1 MCQCLQI
8 LREIVDMKR
17 IYDRTNRWCAS
28 VSNLVE
34 IVGWVEWTRA
44 TTGRRETV
52 VELIPQIMEENVE
65 EMKMSSRSG
74 FLRGFAI
81 DRGVL
86 VLQIM
91 EWFRRR
97 TAEQIVD
104 VLRGHPVFTRPPPSL
119 IGTFMCSPRLLPNF
133 IRCSACMCANAETCN
148 VIFGHL
154 QRAPHHRV
162 PDVAHRNVPRL
173 PLDVHAAKPDGELA
187 AARSGMAPALQ
198 TFSGDRVR
206 SLHCT
211 DRELRGG
218 ALRRQQ
224 GQPKAKR
231 AECFVEKRTG
241 MNFRRKVHQCRCPD
255 LWIWWWQ
262 NQDLFFWCRAIC
274 RVISPRE
281 TWVIPKA
288 WRMWRLNQVSVRT
301 SIWRQIAD
309 TSPFPAKH
317 FQEVNPE
324 PTQEESSWKQER
336 RSNFEIKVKEREF
349 ALDILLETE
358 AECRPRQIRRRIWYR
373 AEPDTSLWWDEH
385 IDMGIIHRTFNASS
399 HPSWTKLQWVSGS
412 LQELVR
418 GRDLEFT

>member
-1 MCQCLQI
+1 MVSLTVWKVIGTKFERDRRAGGVDTSERIDEQI
-8 LREIVDMKR
+8 LNMPVPQILEEIDDMKR
-17 IYDRTNRWCAS
+17 ICDRTNLWCAS
-28 VSNLVE
+28 VSNFVE

-44 TTGRRETV
+44 TTDRRETV
-52 VELIPQIMEENVE
+52 VELIPQIMDENVE

-86 VLQIM
+86 FLKIM
-91 EWFRRR
+91 ELFRQR
-97 TAEQIVD
+97 TAEQIID
-104 VLRGHPVFTRPPPSL
+104 VLRGHPVFTRLLPSFV
-119 IGTFMCSPRLLPNF
+119 GTLMCWPWLLPNF
-133 IRCSACMCANAETCN
+133 IRSSACMCANGETCI

-154 QRAPHHRV
+154 QRAPHHRK
-162 PDVAHRNVPRL
+162 PDVAQRNVPRL
-173 PLDVHAAKPDGELA
+173 PLDVHAAKPHGELA
-187 AARSGMAPALQ
+187 APRSGMAPALQ
-198 TFSGDRVR
+198 TFGGDRVR

-224 GQPKAKR
+224 GQPKTKR
-231 AECFVEKRTG
+231 TECFVEKRTG
-241 MNFRRKVHQCRCPD
+241 MNFRRKVHQWRCPD

-262 NQDLFFWCRAIC
+262 NQDIFLWCRAIC

-288 WRMWRLNQVSVRT
+288 WGILRLNQVSVRT
-301 SIWRQIAD
+301 SIWWQIAD

-336 RSNFEIKVKEREF
+336 RSKGER
-349 ALDILLETE
+349 
-358 AECRPRQIRRRIWYR
+358 
-373 AEPDTSLWWDEH
+373 SL
-385 IDMGIIHRTFNASS
+385 
-399 HPSWTKLQWVSGS
+399 K
-412 LQELVR
+412 
-418 GRDLEFT
+418 